1 VFLSEE
7 RHTGD
12 NRNVRFNATVEP
24 ARGGGHFVVVPFDVK
39 AEFGEARPPVR
50 GTVNGV
56 ALRTRLMVYGGVT
69 YLGLRNDFLAETGL
83 DLGDPVAVEL
93 ERDDAPREVEIPPDL
108 EAALADPEVRAA
120 FDKLSFTHRREY
132 AESVAEAKRPGTRE
146 RRVAR
151 IVEKLR
157 QA

>member
-1 VFLSEE
+1 VFLSKE
-7 RHTGD
+7 RHTRD
-12 NRNVRFNATVEP
+12 NRNVRFSGTVEP

-83 DLGDPVAVEL
+83 DLGDAVDVEL
-93 ERDDAPREVEIPPDL
+93 ERDDAPREVELPPEL
-108 EAALADPEVRAA
+108 EAALADAQVRAA
-120 FDKLSFTHRREY
+120 FEKLSFTHRREY
-132 AESVAEAKRPGTRE
+132 AEWVAEAKRAETRE
-146 RRVAR
+146 RRVAQT
-151 IVEKLR
+151 VEKLR
-157 QA
+157 GA